1 METRAKGAIKH
12 DRKYDDI
19 INTRMKEKRTKT
31 RGHKNTTN
39 GEQTWNPELTKRRR
53 SRAIGHERKLESI
66 ISNNIEDKRR
76 RGKRCLKKNEHIN
89 KPKYQSPK
97 SRVVPVIIYMK

>member
-1 METRAKGAIKH
+1 MKECLDEYSYQEDNKHKLTKKKSNSRAMETRAKGAIKH

-39 GEQTWNPELTKRRR
+39 GEQT
-53 SRAIGHERKLESI
+53 
-66 ISNNIEDKRR
+66 
-76 RGKRCLKKNEHIN
+76 
-89 KPKYQSPK
+89 
-97 SRVVPVIIYMK
+97 